1 MTGTDL
7 REPAGV
13 FIGARTWNWKK
24 TSSFSTSGSVVRR
37 WLGHGS
43 AMPTSRAKSPLWRTT
58 EAREMHASIGIG
70 CPSGLVKV
78 RKAGQ
83 IVCPE
88 WMCVCVWN
96 TEASLVVIDS
106 WSGQWGR
113 PARSEA
119 PRSCKPPP
127 PRVGRPQSPNATKRL
142 FSADSPGARHCGVPE
157 DPMRSVPR

>member
-1 MTGTDL
+1 
-7 REPAGV
+7 
-13 FIGARTWNWKK
+13 
-24 TSSFSTSGSVVRR
+24 
-37 WLGHGS
+37 
-43 AMPTSRAKSPLWRTT
+43 
-58 EAREMHASIGIG
+58 
-70 CPSGLVKV
+70 
-78 RKAGQ
+78 
-83 IVCPE
+83 
-88 WMCVCVWN
+88 MCVCVWN

-157 DPMRSVPR
+157 DPMRSVPRYTTKYRRQILHNRRTTERPNPCRQFITRVTSLCTRNAVQTGRQQGWTDRHGRVRHVKWQGSRGKTGAKGLFLPGRRGDPGWEG